1 VKYVN
6 QNNNYITI
14 LLKISIPLQYSITL
28 LHNNKTISE
37 MLTAQ
42 LYSNNIER
50 SLALG
55 KLGISGYNNKSPL
68 NEKSFIPQELRLNPT
83 LESIRYEAGDDFL
96 QYLHWLEMEGETNLM
111 TLSSTHHYYYE
122 NDDLKKIK
130 ILINLKPLNSI
141 KQLENFLQTVV
152 RLLPHDSSFIG
163 CFKNTDQNRSVY
175 SLAQFSAFFQG
186 FINYIDLKTD
196 NSLTKRDVSR
206 LLEKH
211 NLNVVDITDINGMT
225 YFCSQTI

>member
-1 VKYVN
+1 
-6 QNNNYITI
+6 
-14 LLKISIPLQYSITL
+14 
-28 LHNNKTISE
+28 

-42 LYSNNIER
+42 LYSNNIKS
-50 SLALG
+50 SLLSG
-55 KLGISGYNNKSPL
+55 KLEISNNINKSSFHK
-68 NEKSFIPQELRLNPT
+68 KSFMPQELRLNPT
-83 LESIRYEAGDDFL
+83 LKSIRYEAGDDFL

-130 ILINLKPLNSI
+130 ILINLKPLNNI

-152 RLLPHDSSFIG
+152 RLLPQDSHFIG
-163 CFKNTDQNRSVY
+163 YFKNTDQNRSVY
-175 SLAQFSAFFQG
+175 SLTQFSILYQG

-196 NSLTKRDVSR
+196 NSLTKREVSR

-211 NLNVVDITDINGMT
+211 KLNVVDITDINDMT
-225 YFCSQTI
+225 YFCSRTA